1 MLNSIEQTN
10 RVCGHHLSGGAVQ
23 EQPFSPMPATSNGI
37 SMSDGEAV
45 STPADPRKLASVGSP
60 TLGNIAVQ
68 KNVAETALGAR
79 LVSVDIH
86 AVGALLHRLNL
97 ELRNSARLDRQAAR
111 DSDIAAQDAAAKA
124 LRASGLLQL
133 VGTLLTSTFAIAGA
147 GASLKGASK
156 AQARFDE
163 EIGGLKS
170 SDSEVSTKAE
180 LCEPAPKLATEN
192 PPLVDEAGT
201 SLKGASKAQARFDEE
216 IEEIGGLKSSDSEVS
231 TKAELSEPAPKLATE
246 TPSPVDEAR
255 IYRANQVAQE
265 ATMTWSG
272 VSTGITEVGKIG
284 GAGSNMGATIEQ
296 QKQAEL
302 EAEATKMHSRADDES
317 EFKSSYETMIQD
329 VLQTLSEVRR
339 ADAETRS
346 KIANMG

>member
-180 LCEPAPKLATEN
+180 L
-192 PPLVDEAGT
+192 
-201 SLKGASKAQARFDEE
+201 
-216 IEEIGGLKSSDSEVS
+216 
-231 TKAELSEPAPKLATE
+231 SEPAPKLATE

>member
-180 LCEPAPKLATEN
+180 L
-192 PPLVDEAGT
+192 
-201 SLKGASKAQARFDEE
+201 
-216 IEEIGGLKSSDSEVS
+216 
-231 TKAELSEPAPKLATE
+231 
-246 TPSPVDEAR
+246 
-255 IYRANQVAQE
+255 
-265 ATMTWSG
+265 
-272 VSTGITEVGKIG
+272 
-284 GAGSNMGATIEQ
+284 
-296 QKQAEL
+296 
-302 EAEATKMHSRADDES
+302 
-317 EFKSSYETMIQD
+317 
-329 VLQTLSEVRR
+329 
-339 ADAETRS
+339 
-346 KIANMG
+346 